1 MFYNDGIASIYYGII
16 NDSLLIQQEEKYE
29 MLKKLKLSSKL
40 AVIIGGI
47 LTVIF
52 AILIIFTVSMSKRAI
67 SSSIGGELTAISE
80 LNAIQIQQTF
90 DEARTVATDIKN
102 YVERTNKT
110 YASDV
115 VQNTIP
121 TDPSAIALSKS
132 TIYADTVLTP
142 MNYDIETYLRETA
155 RNTALTNEDITGIG
169 VMFEPYAF
177 QSNMKSYSFYIN
189 KKTAEANITPFA
201 DYETYSKEAYYQ
213 GAVSAKADVV
223 TDPYE
228 YEGETLITYASP
240 IMLNNAVVGVVMTDI
255 DISKFDQIQTT
266 NESYP
271 SMYCTIYDDKQTVV
285 YDSETK
291 NDIGKKVSD
300 FTPNPDEYQNIID
313 NMAKGQAFN
322 LVATREDGRR
332 VSRFY
337 TPIHAGTE
345 TWWSLT
351 AISASDV
358 NAAVEATAFIMII
371 LSVIALVVIILTIIA
386 LLRRVLHPMQSIVTA
401 AQNIAHGQ
409 LNAELPEVTSNDEI
423 GMLTNSFAGMTENLS
438 TIVEDIDYLLGEMAE
453 GNFNVKTRAEQN
465 YIGDF
470 ENILLSVRKLH
481 RKLSVALSQINT
493 SADQVSAGSEQV
505 SSGAQALSQGSTE
518 QASAVQELAA
528 TINNISFQVQDTA
541 NNAKSAS
548 EKAEVA
554 GTQMFESNQQME
566 QMIDSMHEISQSSS
580 EIGKIIKT
588 IEDIAFQTNIL
599 ALNAAVEA
607 ARAGTAGKGFAVV
620 ADEVRNLASKSAEA
634 SKNTATLI
642 ERSISLV
649 NKGTKIADTTAQYLS
664 ESVGAVNEV
673 VGLVGKITAAT
684 VEQADS
690 ISQVTTGMDQIASV
704 VQTNSATAEQSAA
717 ASEELS
723 GQAQM
728 MKQMVSQFKL
738 KDLSELNYNE
748 YEGY

>member
-1 MFYNDGIASIYYGII
+1 
-16 NDSLLIQQEEKYE
+16 

-40 AVIIGGI
+40 AVTIGGI
-47 LTVIF
+47 LTVVF
-52 AILIIFTVSMSKRAI
+52 AILIICTVSMSKRAI

-80 LNAIQIQQTF
+80 LNATQIQQTF
-90 DEARTVATDIKN
+90 NEAQTVATDIKN
-102 YVERTNKT
+102 YIERTNET
-110 YASDV
+110 YASDI
-115 VQNTIP
+115 VQSTIP
-121 TDPSAIALSKS
+121 TDPAAIALSMS
-132 TIYADTVLTP
+132 AIYTGTILTP

-155 RNTALTNEDITGIG
+155 RNTALTNEDITGVG

-177 QSNMKSYSFYIN
+177 QQDMKSYSFYIN
-189 KKTAEANITPFA
+189 KKTAEANVTPFA
-201 DYETYSKEAYYQ
+201 EYESYSQEAYYKD
-213 GAVSAKADVV
+213 AVTAKSAVV

-228 YEGETLITYASP
+228 YEGETIITYASP
-240 IMLNNAVVGVVMTDI
+240 IILNNEVIGVVMADI

-271 SMYCTIYDDKQTVV
+271 SMYCTIYDNKETVV
-285 YDSETK
+285 YDSETR
-291 NDIGKKVSD
+291 NDIGRKVSD
-300 FTPNPDEYQNIID
+300 FTPDPQEYQSIID
-313 NMAKGQAFN
+313 NMQKGQAFN
-322 LVATREDGRR
+322 LVATREDGRK

-337 TPIHAGTE
+337 TPIQAGSE

-351 AISASDV
+351 AISSTDV
-358 NAAVEATAFIMII
+358 NASVQITAWVMVI
-371 LSVIALVVIILTIIA
+371 LSIIALVVIILTIIA
-386 LLRRVLHPMQSIVTA
+386 LLRRILRPMQGIVTA
-401 AQNIAHGQ
+401 AQNIAHGH

-423 GMLTNSFAGMTENLS
+423 GILTNSFMGMTANLS
-438 TIVEDIDYLLGEMAE
+438 TIVEDIDFLLGEMGE

-470 ENILLSVRKLH
+470 ENILISVRKLH
-481 RKLSVALSQINT
+481 KKLSVALGQINT

-505 SSGAQALSQGSTE
+505 SAGAQALSQGSTE

-554 GTQMFESNQQME
+554 GTQMVESNQQME
-566 QMIDSMHEISQSSS
+566 QMIDSIHEISQSSS

-634 SKNTATLI
+634 SKNTAALI

-664 ESVGAVNEV
+664 EAVNAVNEV
-673 VGLVGKITAAT
+673 VGLVGKITEAT

-728 MKQMVSQFKL
+728 MKQMVGQFKL
-738 KDLSELNYNE
+738 KDLSEVNYYDENE
-748 YEGY
+748 VY

>member
-1 MFYNDGIASIYYGII
+1 
-16 NDSLLIQQEEKYE
+16 

-40 AVIIGGI
+40 AVTIGGI
-47 LTVIF
+47 LTVVF
-52 AILIIFTVSMSKRAI
+52 AILIICTVSMSKRAI

-80 LNAIQIQQTF
+80 LNATQIQQTF
-90 DEARTVATDIKN
+90 NEAQTVATDIKN
-102 YVERTNKT
+102 YIERTNET
-110 YASDV
+110 YASDI

-121 TDPSAIALSKS
+121 TDPAAIALSMS
-132 TIYADTVLTP
+132 AIYTGTILTP

-155 RNTALTNEDITGIG
+155 RNTALTNEDITGVG

-177 QSNMKSYSFYIN
+177 QQDMKSYSFYIN
-189 KKTAEANITPFA
+189 KKTAEANVTPFA
-201 DYETYSKEAYYQ
+201 EYESYSQEAYYKD
-213 GAVSAKADVV
+213 AVTAKSAVV

-240 IMLNNAVVGVVMTDI
+240 IMLNNEVIGVVMADI

-271 SMYCTIYDDKQTVV
+271 SMYCTIYDNKETVV
-285 YDSETK
+285 YDSETR
-291 NDIGKKVSD
+291 NDIGRKVSD
-300 FTPNPDEYQNIID
+300 FTPDPQEYQSIID
-313 NMAKGQAFN
+313 NMQKGQAFN
-322 LVATREDGRR
+322 LVATREDGRK

-337 TPIHAGTE
+337 TPIQAGSE

-351 AISASDV
+351 AISSTDV
-358 NAAVEATAFIMII
+358 NASVQITAWVMVI
-371 LSVIALVVIILTIIA
+371 LSIIALVVIILTIIA
-386 LLRRVLHPMQSIVTA
+386 LLRRVLRPMQGIVTA
-401 AQNIAHGQ
+401 AQNIAHGH
-409 LNAELPEVTSNDEI
+409 LSAELPEVTSNDEI
-423 GMLTNSFAGMTENLS
+423 GELTNSFAGMTENLS
-438 TIVEDIDYLLGEMAE
+438 TIVEDIDFLLGEMGE

-505 SSGAQALSQGSTE
+505 SAGAQALSQGSTE

-554 GTQMFESNQQME
+554 GTQMVESNQQME
-566 QMIDSMHEISQSSS
+566 QMIDSIHEISQSSS

-607 ARAGTAGKGFAVV
+607 ARAGTSGKGFAVV
-620 ADEVRNLASKSAEA
+620 AQEVRNLATKSDEA
-634 SKNTATLI
+634 AKATKELI
-642 ERSISLV
+642 ENSVQITERGGRILEEVSVALGETMELVLQSNKKINVITKAIENDAESIV
-649 NKGTKIADTTAQYLS
+649 
-664 ESVGAVNEV
+664 
-673 VGLVGKITAAT
+673 
-684 VEQADS
+684 
-690 ISQVTTGMDQIASV
+690 QVTEGIGQISMV
-704 VQTNSATAEQSAA
+704 VQNNSASSENFAA
-717 ASEELS
+717 
-723 GQAQM
+723 
-728 MKQMVSQFKL
+728 VS
-738 KDLSELNYNE
+738 SELFMQAKTMNE
-748 YEGY
+748 QTQKFRLK